1 MLTVVVSVG
10 WFTVVCNIW
19 IIFVYVSF
27 VIMSHK
33 ARGKNKRVCGFRKGH
48 PAYTSHRDDS
58 MGEGDN
64 GNLARWMPR
73 LTQAEFARVSTSTA
87 AGLIQIPDAEGHSGS
102 AKLLRPTHDGGDRD
116 DLTAKYL
123 QGNDAHEEM
132 CLYDKGMMEHM
143 YNESIEQHSGQ
154 CSIPKFTVAREM
166 KVGLC
171 WQCCLRCVKCGFTSK
186 TYKLYREV
194 ETGKRGRKPAAP
206 NVGLHVGLQESTT
219 GIAKSRV
226 IFTSINMPSPCLSG
240 MQKAANQAG
249 STTATMTLA
258 DLAKKRENVKE
269 INRLRGLRENA
280 PINIAIDSRYNSA
293 TITGSYHAGQ
303 NASQAITV
311 AVEKQTGK
319 NDIVGICIQKK
330 LCSLGASLRR
340 RGIDVTCPGH
350 DNCTA
355 TQPAT
360 EPLSEYTAGLEIGRQ
375 FTLQNIGLRYV
386 VTDGDAHSA
395 EGVKAGMSNTAC
407 SIERQADT
415 THLGQSMFRNMMKTQ
430 FSERFFSGMT
440 AVMRKEQKKMFALDV
455 KSRCHIIHSTLS
467 DRHAGDNRKIMS
479 LMPRVIE
486 ATLDCYSGDCHKC
499 RYHSIVCA
507 GGKNNNWWHTSMWL
521 QCGHISHVN
530 MTDTDRV
537 TLRKVIEITLGGHA
551 LEMTKL
557 CLNTNKNE
565 GLNRSISASLP
576 KNVNFSRNVT
586 GRTCATVDRLNYGI
600 GVSLLR
606 KLEAVK
612 APITRGGRVARV
624 ASQLQREAVYHQT
637 YV

>member
-73 LTQAEFARVSTSTA
+73 LTQVEFARVSTSTA
-87 AGLIQIPDAEGHSGS
+87 AGLIQIPDAEGQSGS

-123 QGNDAHEEM
+123 QGNDAHGEM
-132 CLYDKGMMEHM
+132 RLYDKGMMEHM

-171 WQCCLRCVKCGFTSK
+171 WQCSLRCVKCGFTSK

-206 NVGLHVGLQESTT
+206 DVGLHVGLQESTT

-226 IFTSINMPSPCLSG
+226 IFTSMNMPSPCLSG

-319 NDIVGICIQKK
+319 NDIVGICIQNK

-350 DNCTA
+350 ENCTA
-355 TQPAT
+355 M
-360 EPLSEYTAGLEIGRQ
+360 LVS
-375 FTLQNIGLRYV
+375 
-386 VTDGDAHSA
+386 
-395 EGVKAGMSNTAC
+395 
-407 SIERQADT
+407 
-415 THLGQSMFRNMMKTQ
+415 
-430 FSERFFSGMT
+430 
-440 AVMRKEQKKMFALDV
+440 
-455 KSRCHIIHSTLS
+455 
-467 DRHAGDNRKIMS
+467 
-479 LMPRVIE
+479 
-486 ATLDCYSGDCHKC
+486 
-499 RYHSIVCA
+499 
-507 GGKNNNWWHTSMWL
+507 
-521 QCGHISHVN
+521 
-530 MTDTDRV
+530 
-537 TLRKVIEITLGGHA
+537 
-551 LEMTKL
+551 KL
-557 CLNTNKNE
+557 C
-565 GLNRSISASLP
+565 
-576 KNVNFSRNVT
+576 
-586 GRTCATVDRLNYGI
+586 
-600 GVSLLR
+600 
-606 KLEAVK
+606 KL
-612 APITRGGRVARV
+612 
-624 ASQLQREAVYHQT
+624 
-637 YV
+637 